1 MRRVTRA
8 RAIRGLL
15 AAAGVVLALPLAAS
29 PVGASGLITTRP
41 SDCRAVFNPYLYT
54 QAAAGACAPTYAT
67 TGRTPLAGGGAAQHY
82 TVAGTAVSILMPPAG
97 FRPETATA
105 AQLDELGFPPRPTN
119 PSDLRQWQKEMR
131 GWTGAAPA
139 PGFLATSPATADS
152 VTSLNWSGYVVTGGA
167 GTFTHAEA
175 FYTEPSF
182 GGSVCATNS
191 EVTWAG
197 IGGWNSGNLAQDGTS
212 HNVPGLANHQ
222 AWWEILPASITAV
235 NLTAHAGFT
244 FDASTR
250 RISGGF
256 RFFLMDSES
265 GQTVAFDVSSSRYD
279 GSSAE
284 AIAERPTVNG
294 SFTNLSNFG
303 TLTVSTSRANEKGFD
318 TFSPNGSR
326 HGVHMVDSSGGDMAD
341 PSTISSPGAFTI
353 AQHHCN

>member
-1 MRRVTRA
+1 MIRG

-15 AAAGVVLALPLAAS
+15 ALAGVAAALPLGAP
-29 PVGASGLITTRP
+29 PVGASGLIATRP
-41 SDCRAVFNPYLYT
+41 ADCAAAFNPYLYT
-54 QAAAGACAPTYAT
+54 QAAAGACARTYAT
-67 TGRTPLAGGGAAQHY
+67 TGDSALAGGGTARHY
-82 TVAGTAVSILMPPAG
+82 TVAGMAVSILMPPAG
-97 FRPETATA
+97 FRPASATD
-105 AQLDELGFPPRPTN
+105 AQLDALGFPPRPAD
-119 PSDLRQWQKEMR
+119 PSDLRQWQTEMSE
-131 GWTGAAPA
+131 WTGPAPT
-139 PGFLATSPATADS
+139 PGFLATSPARADS

-182 GGSVCATNS
+182 GSSVCATNS

-303 TLTVSTSRANEKGFD
+303 TLTVSTSRANDKGFD

-341 PSTISSPGAFTI
+341 PSTISSPGFFTVT
-353 AQHHCN
+353 QHHCS

>member
-15 AAAGVVLALPLAAS
+15 ALAGVVLALPLAAS
-29 PVGASGLITTRP
+29 PVGASGLIATRP
-41 SDCRAVFNPYLYT
+41 SDCRAAFNPYLYT
-54 QAAAGACAPTYAT
+54 QAAAGVCAPTYAT

-82 TVAGTAVSILMPPAG
+82 TVAGMAVSILLPPSG
-97 FRPETATA
+97 FRPATATA

-119 PSDLRQWQKEMR
+119 PGDLGQWQTQMS

-139 PGFLATSPATADS
+139 PGFLATSHATADS
-152 VTSLNWSGYVVTGGA
+152 VTSLNWSGYVVVGGA
-167 GTFTHAEA
+167 GAFTHAEA

-222 AWWEILPASITAV
+222 AWWEILPAFITAV

-256 RFFLMDSES
+256 RFFLMDSQS

-294 SFTNLSNFG
+294 SLTNLSNFG
-303 TLTVSTSRANEKGFD
+303 TLTVSSSRANGTGFD
-318 TFSPNGSR
+318 AFSPNGSR

-341 PSTISSPGAFTI
+341 PSTISSPGAFTV